1 MPEIT
6 RQSQSEP
13 CSAWRTLWRCL
24 RTIEHLSTGA
34 LILVWVSLVSRTNAR
49 PAWLPGVV
57 QWWFG
62 RLCRALGVRVW
73 LAGGLAPRCLLVCNH
88 ISWLDVIVLGAQG
101 QMSFLSKSEVRRW
114 PLIGWMSA
122 VVGTHFIERGAN
134 QVGAVV
140 ARVSAAI
147 AAGEALMIF
156 PEGTTSDG
164 DGVLPFHPRLF
175 AIAQQPGLRIQPVA
189 LAYRSGDAP
198 PPDRCIAYVDD
209 QTLFASLW
217 RLLRHPGL
225 VAEVRFL
232 EPLRVGPGDDRR
244 SLARRSRAAILA
256 TLGLPEQAGLNI
268 QVRPRPRPRAGQ
280 LEGRLAAEGE

>member
-1 MPEIT
+1 MPDIMS
-6 RQSQSEP
+6 QSQSDH

-57 QWWFG
+57 RWWFG
-62 RLCRALGVRVW
+62 RLCRALGVRVAP
-73 LAGGLAPRCLLVCNH
+73 AGGLAPRCLLVCNH

-134 QVGAVV
+134 QVGAVA
-140 ARVSAAI
+140 ARISAAMT
-147 AAGEALMIF
+147 AGETLLIF
-156 PEGTTSDG
+156 PEGTTSEG
-164 DGVLPFHPRLF
+164 AGVLPFHPRLF
-175 AIAQQPGLRIQPVA
+175 AIVQQPGLGIQPVA

-198 PPDRCIAYVDD
+198 PPVRCIAFVDD
-209 QTLFASLW
+209 QTLFANLW
-217 RLLRHPGL
+217 RLLRHPDL

-232 EPLRVGPGDDRR
+232 EPLQVEPVDDRR
-244 SLARRSRAAILA
+244 RLARRARAAILA
-256 TLGLPEQAGLNI
+256 TLGLPEQAGLDI
-268 QVRPRPRPRAGQ
+268 QVRPRPRPRARL
-280 LEGRLAAEGE
+280 LEGRLAPEGE